1 MSYLERLNGIKSS
14 ILEKNQMDQNIADN
28 IAQGG
33 AEILQKKVEHL
44 SSTLES
50 IGVGGIGI
58 IKGSQKVKQLYDKW
72 RGKKQNEEEDQKE
85 KSGEQDST
93 AQEGDPAQTESAPQ
107 GDTPP
112 VNPEESS
119 AGTEGEPNAEQPDIE
134 EEADGPMDLTG
145 DVDFDGTFARGLPE
159 ITGPSFPEGDETL
172 GDRPVEVNL
181 NAPGS
186 QYNPTPPEQPETNV
200 EVAEPTS
207 TNGFVEQM
215 ELDPESV
222 AQGGTSTSLSSGEL
236 QQTTTQ
242 NAIQDLDPEGA
253 SNLLS
258 GAGGDGAGA
267 NALIDAGEEAGSSLL
282 DTGLA
287 IGDAVLDAIP
297 FVGEIALVGTAIA
310 GFFEA
315 LFGEPHNPAQE
326 ITGKEGVD
334 ADALVQSQ
342 TPVTAQV

>member
-1 MSYLERLNGIKSS
+1 
-14 ILEKNQMDQNIADN
+14 MDQNIQDN
-28 IAQGG
+28 IESGAAQ
-33 AEILQKKVEHL
+33 ILQKKVEHL

-50 IGVGGIGI
+50 IGIGGIGI

-72 RGKKQNEEEDQKE
+72 KGKKQNDEEDQKE
-85 KSGEQDST
+85 ESGEQDST
-93 AQEGDPAQTESAPQ
+93 ATEPAQTESTPQ

-134 EEADGPMDLTG
+134 EEPDGPMDLTG

-181 NAPGS
+181 NPPGS
-186 QYNPTPPEQPETNV
+186 QYNPTQPAQPETNV

-222 AQGGTSTSLSSGEL
+222 GQGGTSTSLSSGGEGG
-236 QQTTTQ
+236 QTAAQTQ
-242 NAIQDLDPEGA
+242 IQDLDPEGA

-258 GAGGDGAGA
+258 GAGGDDAA
-267 NALIDAGEEAGSSLL
+267 NALVDAGGEAGSSLL

-315 LFGEPHNPAQE
+315 LFGESHTPATE